1 MQVWRQD
8 VECNFHQHA
17 GMVMEMVESTEAA
30 AEVRI
35 YVRKLM
41 AYICKAGNLN
51 IYIRR
56 SRSYANLWHKT
67 CMVCKDYKACHACK
81 DHKL

>member
-1 MQVWRQD
+1 MHRSKDAMQVWRQD

-41 AYICKAGNLN
+41 HISAKQE
-51 IYIRR
+51 
-56 SRSYANLWHKT
+56 T
-67 CMVCKDYKACHACK
+67 
-81 DHKL
+81 